1 MSYEKHTWKNGEVI
15 TADKLNNIEE
25 GISGGGSGGGSL
37 VIHATTVDLVE
48 TFDKTCAEVL
58 EAFQSGSPCII
69 VHVPAHEGVSPRVSL
84 IYEAYGDDQYGYAFS
99 DGNATYNGNSGD
111 DYPYAL
117 FD

>member
-37 VIHATTVDLVE
+37 VIHATTEGTIE

-69 VHVPAHEGVSPRVSL
+69 VHGPAYEGDLNTHVTL
-84 IYEAYGDDQYGYAFS
+84 IYEAYATEDGYAFIDS
-99 DGNATYNGNSGD
+99 NTTYNGNAED
-111 DYPYAL
+111 DYPYAS